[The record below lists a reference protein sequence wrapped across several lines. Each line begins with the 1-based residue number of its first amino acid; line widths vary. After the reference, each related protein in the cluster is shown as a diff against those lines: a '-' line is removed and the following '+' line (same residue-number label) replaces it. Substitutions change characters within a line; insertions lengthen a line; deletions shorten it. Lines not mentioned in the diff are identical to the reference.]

1 MRFPS
6 ANTAFDAHMDWHFRR
21 NKKEREPGGRGAHRR
36 WLPRVEVGILT
47 DCTFIPSLTFFLIRY
62 QQWINDAITL
72 PTTAPSTS
80 QTEKATISAERLAQ
94 LRQKWVKVPQDS
106 KKAASVCPVC
116 KEAFKAEWSDS
127 EEEWIWKNAL
137 AINGVVCHFPN
148 TVNAGLKFNSVL
160 PCNLSSGA
168 NICFETPQSCRT

>member
-47 DCTFIPSLTFFLIRY
+47 DCTFIPSLTSFFIRY

-72 PTTAPSTS
+72 PTTAAATS

-148 TVNAGLKFNSVL
+148 ILNAGLKFNSVL
-160 PCNLSSGA
+160 SCNLSSGA
-168 NICFETPQSCRT
+168 NICFETSQSCRT

>member
-1 MRFPS
+1 MPTWIGISGETRKS
-6 ANTAFDAHMDWHFRR
+6 AS
-21 NKKEREPGGRGAHRR
+21 RGAEAPIEGGFRGLR
-36 WLPRVEVGILT
+36 SV
-47 DCTFIPSLTFFLIRY
+47 FSLMHFHSVTNVFFIRY
-62 QQWINDAITL
+62 QQWINDAIIL
-72 PTTAPSTS
+72 PTTAASTS

-148 TVNAGLKFNSVL
+148 ILNAGLKFNSVL
-160 PCNLSSGA
+160 SCNLSSGA
-168 NICFETPQSCRT
+168 NICFETSQSCRT